1 MKVAVTILYTQ
12 MLGAA
17 LFSIA
22 CFFSFLCFLGCG
34 EVVLSHAAVFLFMWF
49 LE

>member
-1 MKVAVTILYTQ
+1 MKVAVTII

-22 CFFSFLCFLGCG
+22 CFCSFLCFLRCG
-34 EVVLSHAAVFLFMWF
+34 EVVLSHAAVFFIHAVS
-49 LE
+49 